1 MNEKDIAQDV
11 TPTLNDMAVEVTVYV
26 VKTDH
31 TSCTFTTKTRANNAV
46 EWLTMFNVPA
56 TIETVKKVVQL

>member
-1 MNEKDIAQDV
+1 MNDKDIDPV
-11 TPTLNDMAVEVTVYV
+11 LNDIAVEVTVYV
-26 VKTDH
+26 VKTGH